1 MKKAIKIKEGVYWVG
16 GIDWNLRNFHGY
28 LTQRGSTY
36 NAYLIIDEKIVL
48 LDTVKYHL
56 YDELIERISSVVDP
70 SEIDIVISNHTE
82 MDHTG
87 GLSALLKLAKN
98 AELYAS
104 PNGFTGLSK
113 HFDTSS
119 WNFKKLSADTK
130 LNIGKRELEFIF
142 TPMVHWPDNMLTYS
156 RYDKILFSNDAFGLH
171 LASSER
177 FDDEYPLTTIMDEA
191 KKYYANIVM
200 PYGEQVKKAL
210 AMVGDRP
217 IEVIANSHG
226 ILWRKHIPEIIEK
239 YKKWSNNET
248 DKKAVIIYDSM
259 WNSTEKMAEAIEEGF
274 LEKGYKTSLR
284 NLRYN
289 HISDIITEVLEAE
302 YICIGSPTLNNNIL
316 PTVAAFLA
324 YLKGLAPKGRKA
336 VIFGSY
342 GWGGQAVKIINEE
355 MDTAKFDVVYSNRI
369 QYIPKKEDLE
379 GLSSDIK
386 NL

>member
-1 MKKAIKIKEGVYWVG
+1 
-16 GIDWNLRNFHGY
+16 
-28 LTQRGSTY
+28 
-36 NAYLIIDEKIVL
+36 
-48 LDTVKYHL
+48 
-56 YDELIERISSVVDP
+56 
-70 SEIDIVISNHTE
+70 
-82 MDHTG
+82 
-87 GLSALLKLAKN
+87 
-98 AELYAS
+98 LYAS

-342 GWGGQAVKIINEE
+342 GWGGQAVKIITEE
-355 MDTAKFDVVYSNRI
+355 MEKAKFDVVYSKRI

>member
-82 MDHTG
+82 MDHSG

-316 PTVAAFLA
+316 PTVAAFLV

-342 GWGGQAVKIINEE
+342 GWGGQAVKIITEE
-355 MDTAKFDVVYSNRI
+355 MEKAKFDVVYSKRI